1 MAGFMASVDA
11 RTQLAGRNR
20 MELLLFRL
28 SGKQLFGINVFKVR
42 EVIQCP
48 PLTRVPQSHP
58 DVCGIISM
66 RGNTMSVL
74 DLGRAIGMAPV
85 TQVDGSFLVVTEYNG
100 SVQGFLV
107 SAVDRIVNHNWAEI
121 LPPPPGAA
129 GGHYLTAVAHID
141 EQLVE
146 IIDVER
152 VLVEV
157 VGAPATVSG
166 DIVRDPDDDGH
177 NLVLI
182 VDDSSVARKQMVKTL
197 EQVGCETITAKDGA
211 EGFEL
216 LQTWLQ
222 NDTDEMKRLAL
233 IVSDIEM
240 PRMDGYTLTSS
251 IRQTEG
257 LKHFSVILHTSLSGG
272 FNQAMVDKVGADKFI
287 SKFEADLFAQAV
299 LEYLNKNHEPGSL
312 PL

>member
-1 MAGFMASVDA
+1 MASVDA

-28 SGKQLFGINVFKVR
+28 SGKQLFGIM
-42 EVIQCP
+42 
-48 PLTRVPQSHP
+48 TRVPQSHP

-74 DLGRAIGMAPV
+74 DLGRSIGMAPITDV
-85 TQVDGSFLVVTEYNG
+85 NGSFLVVTEYNG

-107 SAVDRIVNHNWAEI
+107 TAVDRIVNHNWAEI
-121 LPPPPGAA
+121 LPPPPGAT

-141 EQLVE
+141 DQLVE

-152 VLVEV
+152 VLAEV
-157 VGAPATVSG
+157 VGAPANVSE
-166 DIVRDPDDDGH
+166 DIVRDPDEEGH

-182 VDDSSVARKQMVKTL
+182 VDDSAVARKQMVRTL

-211 EGFEL
+211 EGFDL
-216 LQTWLQ
+216 LQDWLQ

-272 FNQAMVDKVGADKFI
+272 FNQAMVDKVGA
-287 SKFEADLFAQAV
+287 LFAQAV
-299 LEYLNKNHEPGSL
+299 LEYLNKDHDPSA
-312 PL
+312 

>member
-28 SGKQLFGINVFKVR
+28 RGKQLFGINVFKVR

-58 DVCGIISM
+58 DVRGIISM

-74 DLGRAIGMAPV
+74 DLGRAIGLSPI
-85 TQVDGSFLVVTEYNG
+85 TDVDGSFLVVTEYNG

-107 SAVDRIVNHNWAEI
+107 AAVDRIVNHNWADI
-121 LPPPPGAA
+121 LPPPQGAT

-152 VLVEV
+152 VLAEV
-157 VGAPATVSG
+157 VGAPAEVSE
-166 DIVRDPDDDGH
+166 DIGRDPQDEGH

-182 VDDSSVARKQMVKTL
+182 VDDSAVARKQMVKTL
-197 EQVGCETITAKDGA
+197 GQVGCETITAKDGA
-211 EGFEL
+211 EAFEL
-216 LQTWLQ
+216 LQNWLH
-222 NDTDEMKRLAL
+222 NDTEEMKRLAL
-233 IVSDIEM
+233 VVSDIEM

-251 IRQTEG
+251 IRQTDG

-299 LEYLNKNHEPGSL
+299 LEHLNKRHDPHA
-312 PL
+312 